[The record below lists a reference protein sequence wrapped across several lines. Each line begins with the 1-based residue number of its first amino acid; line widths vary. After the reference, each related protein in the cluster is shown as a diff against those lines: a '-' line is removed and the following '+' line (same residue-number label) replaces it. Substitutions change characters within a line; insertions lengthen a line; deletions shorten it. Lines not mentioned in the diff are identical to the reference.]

1 MYAIA
6 LSLHNVLRWLVLAAA
21 LVAVFRA
28 ISGWLGAR
36 PWTASSAG
44 PGRVLTISMD
54 VQFLLG
60 ILLYAM
66 LSPVTKA
73 AFADFG
79 AAMADRDLRFFAVEH
94 ALLMVLAVVCAHVG
108 KVMAP
113 KGATDVAR
121 YRRAAL
127 WYGATL
133 LLILA
138 GMPWMRPLVR
148 LGGA

>member
-1 MYAIA
+1 MYEIV
-6 LSLHNVLRWLVLAAA
+6 LSLHNVLRWLVLVAGV
-21 LVAVFRA
+21 LAVFGA
-28 ISGWLGAR
+28 VAGWTGAR
-36 PWTASSAG
+36 AWTPSSAG
-44 PGRVLTISMD
+44 AGRLFTISLD

-66 LSPVTKA
+66 LSPVTRA

-79 AAMADRDLRFFAVEH
+79 AAMANRDLRFFAVEH

-121 YRRAAL
+121 HRRAAL

-138 GMPWMRPLVR
+138 GMPWMRPLFR
-148 LGGA
+148 LGA